1 VTKLDELLSYDED
14 HRHRGPQRRR
24 GWLRLFAAVVA
35 CALSAFAV
43 QSVLRVFGYTVEF
56 PIALGVALAIVG
68 LTILVN
74 RIGPGRIPDTLFK
87 APPRRVS
94 FDDVS
99 EDGVRDGVKN
109 WQMRLDWTGQDA
121 TRFAA
126 GVQPALV
133 ELIDERLRSRH
144 GVSRASDPERA
155 RDLLGPELWRFVN
168 EPVRRRP
175 TARDLAPLVA
185 AMEAL

>member
-1 VTKLDELLSYDED
+1 MTKLDELLSYDED
-14 HRHRGPQRRR
+14 HSRRRPQRRR
-24 GWLRLFAAVVA
+24 GWLRLFAAVMA
-35 CALSAFAV
+35 CALSAFAIKF
-43 QSVLRVFGYTVEF
+43 VFEVFSYTVEF
-56 PIALGVALAIVG
+56 PIAFGVALAVVG
-68 LTILVN
+68 LTILIN
-74 RIGPGRIPDTLFK
+74 RIGAGTIPETLLK
-87 APPRRVS
+87 ASPRRSS
-94 FDDVS
+94 FDYVS
-99 EDGVRDGVKN
+99 EDGVRDGVKS
-109 WQMRLDWTGQDA
+109 WQTRLDWTGRDA

-126 GVQPALV
+126 SVQPALV